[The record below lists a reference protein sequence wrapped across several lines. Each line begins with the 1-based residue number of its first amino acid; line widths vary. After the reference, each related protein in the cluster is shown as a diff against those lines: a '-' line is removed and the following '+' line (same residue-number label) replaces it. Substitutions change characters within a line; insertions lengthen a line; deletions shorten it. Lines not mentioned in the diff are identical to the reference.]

1 VNWRRATDFYREG
14 QLLWLAVDTKIRAL
28 SHDKYTLDDFA
39 QRFFSRDDGSF
50 VTRTYT
56 FDDVVA
62 GLNAVQPWDWAKFLH
77 GWLDGVGDE
86 VPLLSGIEQSGWKL
100 VYTDTPSRY
109 QNAVENVG
117 PEELGPSGVDE
128 TFSVGLFIRHDG
140 RIMDVLWQGPAFKA
154 GLAPEMKLQAV
165 DGQAYSPRV
174 LRDAI
179 VRAQKDKQPIQVRA
193 EGDGVSRTYAVH
205 YDGGLKYPH
214 LVRVAGTPDY
224 LSEIL
229 APKR

>member
-1 VNWRRATDFYREG
+1 
-14 QLLWLAVDTKIRAL
+14 
-28 SHDKYTLDDFA
+28 
-39 QRFFSRDDGSF
+39 
-50 VTRTYT
+50 
-56 FDDVVA
+56 
-62 GLNAVQPWDWAKFLH
+62 VQPWDWAKFLH

-128 TFSVGLFIRHDG
+128 TFSVGLFIKHDG

-154 GLAPEMKLQAV
+154 GLAPDMKLQAV
-165 DGQAYSPRV
+165 DGHAYTPHV

-179 VRAQKDKQPIQVRA
+179 VRAQKDKQPIQIRA
-193 EGDGVSRTYAVH
+193 EMDGVSRTYAVD

-214 LVRVAGTPDY
+214 LVRVPGTPDY

-229 APKR
+229 AAKK